1 MISTIQSASKL
12 AKVAVLVL
20 CLSFVLNI
28 KAFSSSSRVF
38 SVLKSST
45 SALYQQVTD
54 DDDDEPKPFF
64 FTGEP
69 RSEVENK
76 ELRRVFLGA
85 ESLRS
90 SSLGQTEEPLIETPE
105 VGGRMINFESE
116 RENLERLFRL

>member
-28 KAFSSSSRVF
+28 EAFSSSSRAF
-38 SVLKSST
+38 SVLKFST

-54 DDDDEPKPFF
+54 NDDDQPKPFF

-69 RSEVENK
+69 RSEAENK

-85 ESLRS
+85 ESLRP
-90 SSLGQTEEPLIETPE
+90 SSLSQTEEPLIGTPE
-105 VGGRMINFESE
+105 VGESMINFESE